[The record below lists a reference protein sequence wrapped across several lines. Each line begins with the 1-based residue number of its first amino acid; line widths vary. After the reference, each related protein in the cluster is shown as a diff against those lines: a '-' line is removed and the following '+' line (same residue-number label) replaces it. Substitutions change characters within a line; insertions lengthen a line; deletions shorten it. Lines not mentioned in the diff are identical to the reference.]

1 VFFLK
6 QFVMNVEPKLIKEVD
21 KIIKAQK
28 LYSSRNEFVRDAI
41 RSKVSECKWASV
53 RKQLKA
59 IGENALKKGWNGEL
73 PTREE
78 RAKIADEYLKERGLS
93 FK

>member
-1 VFFLK
+1 
-6 QFVMNVEPKLIKEVD
+6 MNVEPKLVKEVD
-21 KIIKAQK
+21 KIVKGQK

-41 RSKVSECKWASV
+41 RSKVSEYRWANV
-53 RKQLKA
+53 RKQLKS

-73 PTREE
+73 PSRHE

-93 FK
+93 WD